1 MLLANVVIYI
11 PGLLWFYV
19 AFFNMGAY
27 EGFGKLLEAG
37 MIPFLLGD
45 LLKALL
51 AAMLLSFTWQILE
64 RR

>member
-1 MLLANVVIYI
+1 MKVLASY
-11 PGLLWFYV
+11 
-19 AFFNMGAY
+19 
-27 EGFGKLLEAG
+27 LEAG

-51 AAMLLSFTWQILE
+51 AAVLLPFTWQILE